1 MHRKD
6 RYPVVHIRQTLTVPR
21 CRIGTVMQRLYAGL
35 HSRNARK
42 FGKHRRGTLVLYG
55 FDGVQDTETG
65 VWTVTVE
72 FKRYK
77 GFSSYHN
84 MYGDEVYEYKEPNPN
99 AESFHDFRKLFR

>member
-6 RYPVVHIRQTLTVPR
+6 RYPVIHVRQTITVPR

-55 FDGVQDTETG
+55 FDGKQDTETG
-65 VWTVTVE
+65 VWTVVVE
-72 FKRYK
+72 FRQYK
-77 GFSSYHN
+77 GYTVQHN
-84 MYGDEVYEYKEPNPN
+84 EYGVPEVLENPN